1 MPGDR
6 MLCRSL
12 CCIVGLTLELAAGAA
27 RGQIIS
33 ELRWS
38 GPEDALDEYVEVYN
52 ASDQPLV
59 VTDSSTSPTGTPGW
73 ALVGADSPTTP
84 RFVIPAGTVIP
95 PRGHYLI
102 AGDDYSYDDYAAADG
117 TYPTSLTT
125 NRGIALFRTSNAVN
139 PGFVLSQR
147 LDAVG
152 ATNEANALFREG
164 AGLPTLVSVAGVE
177 YAWVR
182 RLPGGCTGSEAG
194 AINHNCTTAAATL
207 GTGPPLRVAPQD
219 SNDNAADF
227 LFVETQGVEQNG
239 NNERMGAPG
248 PENLASP
255 THGGRII
262 VRALDRCKANGAAPN
277 LFRDMTPG
285 GDNASLGTIFL
296 RLRVINLNS
305 QNLTAL
311 RFRII
316 DLSTEPAG
324 AAANGIA
331 DLRALSSLAVLVAG
345 VDDIA
350 PCGAGSQV
358 TVQGTFLEVDDSAPS
373 LGQPL
378 GGGFN
383 ATLVAG
389 TVTPGTPM
397 APGSAGLWQLMFGVE
412 REGAFRLAVVAEAFP
427 KGGSELFLLRGCTDG
442 SCPIVDLFRDG
453 FELGSTAAWGAFIK

>member
-1 MPGDR
+1 MADDR
-6 MLCRSL
+6 MLCRSA

-33 ELRWS
+33 ELRWT
-38 GPEDALDEYVEVYN
+38 GPEDPLDEYVEVYN
-52 ASDQPLV
+52 ASDAPLV
-59 VTDSSTSPTGTPGW
+59 VTDSSPSPTGIPGW
-73 ALVGADSPTTP
+73 ALVGADSPTTV

-102 AGDDYSYDDYAAADG
+102 AGADYSFDDYAVADG
-117 TYPTSLTT
+117 TYSNGLMGNT
-125 NRGIALFRTSNAVN
+125 GIALFRTSNAVN

-152 ATNEANALFREG
+152 ATTEANALFREG
-164 AGLPTLVSVAGVE
+164 AGLPTIVLVQGMD

-182 RLPGGCTGSEAG
+182 RLPGGCTGSKAG
-194 AINHNCTTAAATL
+194 PINHNCTTAAATL
-207 GTGPPLRVAPQD
+207 GTGPPLLVAPQD

-227 LFVETQGVEQNG
+227 LYVETQGIQQLP

-248 PENLASP
+248 PENLGSP

-262 VRALDRCKANGAAPN
+262 LRSLDRCKANGAVPN
-277 LFRDMTPG
+277 FVRDTTPAG
-285 GDNASLGTIFL
+285 NNASLGTIFL
-296 RLRVINLNS
+296 RLRTVNLNS
-305 QNLTAL
+305 QSLTAL
-311 RFRII
+311 RFRLV
-316 DLSTEPAG
+316 DLSTEPPG

-331 DLRALSSLAVLVAG
+331 DLRALSALAVQVAG

-350 PCGAGSQV
+350 PCGAGSVV
-358 TVQGTFLEVDDSAPS
+358 TVQGTYLEEDDSAPS
-373 LGQPL
+373 LGQAL

-389 TVTPGTPM
+389 TVTPATPM
-397 APGSAGLWQLMFGVE
+397 ASGSAGLWQIMFGVE
-412 REGAFRLAVVAEAFP
+412 QEGAFRLAVVVEAFP
-427 KGGSELFLLRGCTDG
+427 RGGSELFLIRGCTDG

-453 FELGSTAAWGAFIK
+453 FELGSTSAWGPFIK